1 MLQNLK
7 REIQKTTDALMAA
20 MGQTIPAK
28 EFGATL
34 LMAVVGLHVTETR
47 IRKTQNFEER
57 RRLINEFNRQRN
69 AIEKGIQAL
78 RKISTESSKDPGERR
93 KRAMS

>member
-1 MLQNLK
+1 MLLK
-7 REIQKTTDALMAA
+7 LKKELMGVRQDLMTAL
-20 MGQTIPAK
+20 GQTTPAK

-34 LMAVVGLHVTETR
+34 LMAVVGLHVTEAC

-78 RKISTESSKDPGERR
+78 RKSSRESSEDPGERR
-93 KRAMS
+93 KRAMP

>member
-1 MLQNLK
+1 MHLNLK
-7 REIQKTTDALMAA
+7 QELMGVRQALMAA
-20 MGQTIPAK
+20 LGQTTPAK
-28 EFGATL
+28 KFGATL
-34 LMAVVGLHVTETR
+34 MMAVVGLHVTEAR

-69 AIEKGIQAL
+69 AIEKGIQTL
-78 RKISTESSKDPGERR
+78 RKSRWESSKDPGERR

>member
-1 MLQNLK
+1 MLLNLK
-7 REIQKTTDALMAA
+7 KELMGVRKAFMA
-20 MGQTIPAK
+20 SMGQTTPAK

-34 LMAVVGLHVTETR
+34 LMAMVGLHVTEAR

-69 AIEKGIQAL
+69 AIEKGIQVL
-78 RKISTESSKDPGERR
+78 RKSRWENFRDPGERR
-93 KRAMS
+93 KRAMP

>member
-7 REIQKTTDALMAA
+7 REIQKTRDAFMAA
-20 MGQTIPAK
+20 LEQTTPAK

-34 LMAVVGLHVTETR
+34 MMGVVGLHVTETR

-57 RRLINEFNRQRN
+57 RRLINEFNKGKGT
-69 AIEKGIQAL
+69 IEKGIRAL
-78 RKISTESSKDPGERR
+78 KKSAGSLARASDEQSR
-93 KRAMS
+93 RAMS

>member
-7 REIQKTTDALMAA
+7 KEIQKTTDAFMFTLE
-20 MGQTIPAK
+20 QTTPAK

-34 LMAVVGLHVTETR
+34 MMAVVSLHVTEAR
-47 IRKTQNFEER
+47 IRKTQNFEES

-78 RKISTESSKDPGERR
+78 RKNSRERSKDPGEKR

>member
-1 MLQNLK
+1 MLLKLKQELMRVRQNF
-7 REIQKTTDALMAA
+7 MAS
-20 MGQTIPAK
+20 MGQTTPAK

-34 LMAVVGLHVTETR
+34 MLAVVGLHVTEAH

-78 RKISTESSKDPGERR
+78 RKSSRESSKDPGERR
-93 KRAMS
+93 KRAMP

>member
-1 MLQNLK
+1 MLLNLK
-7 REIQKTTDALMAA
+7 KELMGARQAFMAA
-20 MGQTIPAK
+20 VGQTTPAK

-34 LMAVVGLHVTETR
+34 LMAMVGLHVTEAR

-78 RKISTESSKDPGERR
+78 RKSRWESSKDPGERR
-93 KRAMS
+93 KRAMP